1 MSLALAR
8 RFAQDVSVDG
18 TNWVKLGGRTDF
30 APTENGTTQAAD
42 DYDSDGF
49 NKWEKTMTGWQ
60 LVTKF
65 NMPTAAGIPADPGQA
80 ILEATRFQFGDDCRA
95 YTRWYDRNGGTDA
108 WSGLALIDWN
118 QSKTGVA
125 DIDEITATFKGDG
138 PVVRIS
144 NPGASPDAPVVTNAI
159 SNPAV
164 QLTGGQVQIFGGGF
178 LGATAVKFGTVS
190 AVNPIIVSDSLIIA
204 LMPTGSAGSAPI
216 TVITPAGTSNAFAY
230 TRGA

>member
-18 TNWVKLGGRTDF
+18 TTWVKLGGRTDF

-49 NKWEKTMTGWQ
+49 NRWEKTMTGWQ

-65 NMPTAAGIPADPGQA
+65 EMPTTAGVPSDPGQA
-80 ILEATRFQFGDDCRA
+80 ILEATRFLFGDACRA

-138 PVVRIS
+138 PVTRID
-144 NPGASPDAPVVTNAI
+144 NPFASSAVPVITGATPTAQTE
-159 SNPAV
+159 
-164 QLTGGQVQIFGGGF
+164 GGQVKILGSGF
-178 LGATAVKFGTVS
+178 LGATSVKFAAVS
-190 AVNPIIVSDSLIIA
+190 VVTPLVLSDSVIVA
-204 LMPTGSAGSAPI
+204 VMPAGSAGSAAI
-216 TVITPAGTSNAFAY
+216 TVTNAAGVSSGFAY